1 MLMFILKVAVMLLYY
16 FLSGGEHPFG
26 KGPWCEGNILR
37 GEYNLGPGRV
47 QDVLAKDLIERM
59 INEDP
64 EKRPTV
70 EECLDHPYFWTNE
83 KYKIFSIMHT
93 VFY

>member
-1 MLMFILKVAVMLLYY
+1 MLILKVAGMLIYY

-26 KGPWCEGNILR
+26 QEPRCQVNILD
-37 GEYNLGPGRV
+37 GKYNLGRV

-59 INEDP
+59 INADP
-64 EKRPTV
+64 EKRPRV

-83 KYKIFSIMHT
+83 RY
-93 VFY
+93 